1 MALLYFA
8 AAWIAG
14 IFFAAS
20 TDTAPVEWLG
30 LAAGTAVL
38 AFAARR
44 AAAWRMT
51 FLCILLCALGAG
63 RYAQVDAPLPSSH
76 IAHFADTGYVTLTG
90 IIVQDADIRD
100 THTNLRIAVDT
111 LSTNRTTVQVRGMVL
126 AQASIFGSYR
136 YGDRVRVSGTLLT
149 PPEFDD
155 FSYRDYLARQHIHAM
170 VPNAEVVVLAHGQG
184 NSVYAALYAVKAR
197 AQVTIDRLLPSPQA
211 PLLSGILLGVESG
224 ISADIREAFNETG
237 TAHIIAISGANII
250 VVIRVLMGFLARFLS
265 NRNASLVTIVGVG
278 MYTVFVGADAA
289 VVRAA
294 IMGTVTII
302 AIQVGRQAYSR
313 RARQTY
319 ALNALALSAW
329 LMTLHNP
336 YTLWDVGFQLSVAA
350 TAGLILFGDL
360 FTQAFERALQRG
372 FARETARSV
381 TQILSEPFTVS
392 LAAQITTTPLILL
405 YFGRFSTVSLLA
417 NVLIVSVQPYIM
429 TLGGL
434 ATIVGTVWIL
444 PGQIIAWTAWLPL
457 TYTLE
462 IVRALGTLDFASF
475 EVAVTPSDAWL
486 MYSLLLIPALLV
498 RLHSEDRAALIQL
511 LRRHI
516 TTTTL
521 LLMGTAITV
530 LVWLAAW
537 SQPDNKL
544 HIWFLN
550 VGQGHAVL
558 IQTPRGAQ
566 ILVDGGPNLTRLRSA
581 LGDALPFRD
590 RSLDLMIV
598 TQSRNSTISALPA
611 LLNYYNVETALYN
624 GHDAETAAI
633 DALRDAWAA
642 HSVDVVNVIAGYAL
656 ETDDGVRLEFL
667 SPLTAPEPDD
677 NADQMA
683 AILRVSYGNTA
694 FLLTPTLNET
704 AIETLL
710 DAGWY
715 IESTVLELPSHG
727 NRAVNTD
734 RFLAAVRPQIGV
746 VGVAAGNRSG
756 LPHQETIERLRTV
769 TEQTLLRTDKHGT
782 IEMITDGQ
790 RLWVYPER

>member
-8 AAWIAG
+8 AAWTAG
-14 IFFAAS
+14 IFFAAATQTS
-20 TDTAPVEWLG
+20 TVEWLG
-30 LAAGTAVL
+30 YAAGAAVL
-38 AFAARR
+38 SFAARR
-44 AAAWRMT
+44 TASWRT
-51 FLCILLCALGAG
+51 GFLCIMLFALGAG
-63 RYAQVDAPLPSSH
+63 RYAQVDAPLPPSH
-76 IAHFADTGYVTLTG
+76 IAHYADTGYVTLTG

-100 THTNLRIAVDT
+100 THTNLRIAADT
-111 LSTNRTTVQVRGMVL
+111 LTTNRTTVQVRGTVL
-126 AQASIFGSYR
+126 AQGSIFETYA
-136 YGDRVRVSGTLLT
+136 YGDRVRVSGALLT

-170 VPNAEVVVLAHGQG
+170 LPNAEVTILAHGQG
-184 NSVYAALYAVKAR
+184 NPAYAVLYAAKAR
-197 AQVTIDRLLPSPQA
+197 AQATIDRLLPSPQA
-211 PLLSGILLGVESG
+211 PLLSGILLGVERG
-224 ISADIREAFNETG
+224 ISADIRDAFNQTG

-250 VVIRVLMGFLARFLS
+250 VVIHVLMGFLARFLS
-265 NRNASLVTIVGVG
+265 NRNASLATIIGVAL
-278 MYTVFVGADAA
+278 YTAFVGADAA

-319 ALNALALSAW
+319 ALTALALSAW

-360 FTQAFERALQRG
+360 FTQALERALQRG

-417 NVLIVSVQPYIM
+417 NILIVSIQPYIM

-434 ATIVGTVWIL
+434 ATIVGIVWIL

-462 IVRALGTLDFASF
+462 IVRALGALDFASF
-475 EVAVTPSDAWL
+475 EIAFTPSDAWS
-486 MYSLLLIPALLV
+486 MYGLLLIPALLV
-498 RLHSEDRAALIQL
+498 RLHTEDRAALMLL
-511 LRRHI
+511 LRRHV
-516 TTTTL
+516 TTTSL
-521 LLMGTAITV
+521 LLVSTAITL

-581 LGDALPFRD
+581 LGDTLPFRD

-598 TQSRNSTISALPA
+598 TQARNSTISALPA
-611 LLNYYNVETALYN
+611 LLNYYDVEIALYN
-624 GHDAETAAI
+624 GHDAEAV
-633 DALRDAWAA
+633 ALEALQNAWATRG
-642 HSVDVVNVIAGYAL
+642 VDVVNVVAGYTV

-667 SPLTAPEPDD
+667 SPQAAPEPDD
-677 NADQMA
+677 HTDHTA

-694 FLLTPTLNET
+694 FLLTPMLDEA
-704 AIETLL
+704 AIESLL
-710 DAGWY
+710 DAQWY
-715 IESTVLELPSHG
+715 VQSTVLELPSHG
-727 NRAVNTD
+727 NSTVNTN
-734 RFLAAVRPQIGV
+734 RLLAAVQPQIGV

-756 LPHQETIERLRTV
+756 LPHKQTIELLGEFTN
-769 TEQTLLRTDKHGT
+769 QTLFRTDRHGT

>member
-1 MALLYFA
+1 MLF
-8 AAWIAG
+8 
-14 IFFAAS
+14 
-20 TDTAPVEWLG
+20 
-30 LAAGTAVL
+30 
-38 AFAARR
+38 
-44 AAAWRMT
+44 
-51 FLCILLCALGAG
+51 ALGAG
-63 RYAQVDAPLPSSH
+63 RYAQADAPLPSSH
-76 IAHFADTGYVTLTG
+76 IAHYADTGYVTLTG
-90 IIVQDADIRD
+90 TVLQDADVRD
-100 THTNLRIAVDT
+100 THTNLRVAVDT
-111 LSTNRTTVQVRGMVL
+111 LTTNRTTVQVRGIVL
-126 AQASIFGSYR
+126 AQASIFETYT
-136 YGDRVRVSGTLLT
+136 YGDRVRVSGVLLT

-170 VPNAEVVVLAHGQG
+170 LPNAEVVVLAHGQG
-184 NSVYAALYAVKAR
+184 NPVYAALYAVKAR
-197 AQVTIDRLLPSPQA
+197 AQATIDRLLPSPQA
-211 PLLSGILLGVESG
+211 PLLSGILLGVENG

-265 NRNASLVTIVGVG
+265 NKNASLATIAGVVL
-278 MYTVFVGADAA
+278 YTVFVGADAA

-319 ALNALALSAW
+319 ALTALALSVW
-329 LMTLHNP
+329 LMTLLNP
-336 YTLWDVGFQLSVAA
+336 YTLWDIGFQLSVAA
-350 TAGLILFGDL
+350 TAGLILFGGL
-360 FTQAFERALQRG
+360 FTQALERALQRG

-381 TQILSEPFTVS
+381 TQMLSEPLTVS

-417 NVLIVSVQPYIM
+417 NILIVSVQPYIM

-434 ATIVGTVWIL
+434 ATIVGMVWLL

-462 IVRALGTLDFASF
+462 IVRALGALDFASF
-475 EVAVTPSDAWL
+475 EIAFTPSDAWA
-486 MYSLLLIPALLV
+486 MYGLLLVPVLLI
-498 RLHSEDRAALIQL
+498 RLHTEDRAALMQL

-516 TTTTL
+516 TTASL
-521 LLMGTAITV
+521 LLVSTAITL

-537 SQPDNKL
+537 SQPDSKL
-544 HIWFLN
+544 HVWFLN

-581 LGDALPFRD
+581 LGNALPFRD
-590 RSLDLMIV
+590 RALDLMIV
-598 TQSRNSTISALPA
+598 TQARNSTISALPA
-611 LLNYYNVETALYN
+611 LLDYYDVGTVLYN
-624 GHDAETAAI
+624 GHNAETVAVE
-633 DALRDAWAA
+633 ALHRAWAA
-642 HSVDVVNVIAGYAL
+642 RGVDVVNIVAGYTV

-667 SPLTAPEPDD
+667 SPPTAPGPDD
-677 NADQMA
+677 NMDQVA
-683 AILRVSYGNTA
+683 AILRVSYGNSA
-694 FLLTPTLNET
+694 FLLTPTLNE
-704 AIETLL
+704 AALRSLL
-710 DAGWY
+710 DSGQY

-734 RFLAAVRPQIGV
+734 RFLSAVQPQIGV

-756 LPHQETIERLRTV
+756 LPHEETIERLEEFTD
-769 TEQTLLRTDKHGT
+769 QALFRTDRHGT
-782 IEMITDGQ
+782 IEIITDGQ
-790 RLWVYPER
+790 HLWVYPER